1 MLRLINKYERLS
13 SNPPTLETWLS
24 NRHRIF
30 SIAIIEIIERNVIIA
45 MKQCRQLYGIEP
57 GSMEMLKGNPRQYM
71 VQIRTYCNQHYI
83 LLLEVVVANG
93 DKINKNNKK
102 QNQLTGK
109 TSRESHLP
117 ILKVQ
122 MKLLVKSIPQRRSK
136 SSNLQSLS

>member
-1 MLRLINKYERLS
+1 
-13 SNPPTLETWLS
+13 
-24 NRHRIF
+24 
-30 SIAIIEIIERNVIIA
+30 